1 MFFLQYPQLASLNC
15 LKTTSNELKKPEIPF
30 SNDLTAA
37 GSKIHQ
43 SESCGT
49 GDEVARKLHERRLHL

>member
-49 GDEVARKLHERRLHL
+49 GDEVA